1 MDNKDLANALDRSA
15 NYEAYIASMNNA
27 ELITIITNLNNL
39 DEVTTALTEL
49 SIREKEV
56 ALPYCLKILEE
67 DLGDEFLQAVAFNL
81 LYEGDHE
88 KAKEIITR
96 KLTNASTALIGAIM
110 DNLSTDSL
118 QPFGESLSTEFL
130 NAILE
135 RYLDLSDA
143 DKERIHDNYEWFKV
157 SFEKKLSIM

>member
-1 MDNKDLANALDRSA
+1 MDNKELANALDRSE
-15 NYEAYIASMNNA
+15 NYETYIASMNNA
-27 ELITIITNLNNL
+27 ELITIITKLDNL

-49 SIREKEV
+49 SIREKEAAV
-56 ALPYCLKILEE
+56 PYCLKILEE

-88 KAKEIITR
+88 VAKEIITK

-118 QPFGESLSTEFL
+118 QPFGESLSSEFL

-135 RYLDLSDA
+135 RYLELSDA
-143 DKERIHDNYEWFKV
+143 DKKRIHDNYEWFKE
-157 SFEKKLSIM
+157 SFEEKLSIM

>member
-1 MDNKDLANALDRSA
+1 
-15 NYEAYIASMNNA
+15 MNNA
-27 ELITIITNLNNL
+27 ELITIITNLDNL

-96 KLTNASTALIGAIM
+96 KLTNASTVLIGAIM

-157 SFEKKLSIM
+157 SFEKKTKYYVAYGGGYLVLYDDG